1 MQGNRQ
7 TRESRVLVIEDDFLK
22 ARLLVASLQTHLG
35 SRHIFVARDGDQAF
49 SIIREHH
56 PDVILLNMNLSRP
69 SGVEFLRLLKT
80 SRNGHPYNIVAM
92 THRGQGDLRNAASTF
107 GATHFVESPYSPAD
121 LSASIARAAK
131 EIA

>member
-7 TRESRVLVIEDDFLK
+7 TRESSILIIEDDFLK

-35 SRHIFVARDGDQAF
+35 SRQIFVARDGDQAF
-49 SIIREHH
+49 SIIREHD

-80 SRNGHPYNIVAM
+80 SMNGNLFNIVAM
-92 THRGQGDLRNAASTF
+92 TQRGTG
-107 GATHFVESPYSPAD
+107 
-121 LSASIARAAK
+121 
-131 EIA
+131 